1 MNKKSKTLEADIDEN
16 IEEINNVDIKIK
28 RNKKLIPIRKQKH
41 RNYTDLSLR
50 PNELNISQTDSKN

>member
-28 RNKKLIPIRKQKH
+28 RNKKLIPIKKQKH
-41 RNYTDLSLR
+41 RSYTDLSSG